1 VANGNDP
8 SGFIDKLAES
18 YRHVRFGRGLVA
30 KTGYATIALMTLWG
44 IILWRL
50 SENVWFDLALFVAG
64 AIATAIYLWWVKGA
78 QQFAKENPELALL
91 EGAELLEYRRF
102 EAQAK
107 GFLSGG
113 STPLVI
119 DPKAPKQIETDP
131 HRADE

>member
-1 VANGNDP
+1 MANGNDP
-8 SGFIDKLAES
+8 SDFIDKLAES

-50 SENVWFDLALFVAG
+50 SESLWFDLALFAAG
-64 AIATAIYLWWVKGA
+64 TIATVIYLWWVRGA

-107 GFLSGG
+107 GLLSVPH
-113 STPLVI
+113 TPI
-119 DPKAPKQIETDP
+119 
-131 HRADE
+131 

>member
-1 VANGNDP
+1 MANGNDP
-8 SGFIDKLAES
+8 SNFIDKLAES

-50 SENVWFDLALFVAG
+50 SENLWFDLALFAGG
-64 AIATAIYLWWVKGA
+64 AIATAIYLWWVSGA
-78 QQFAKENPELALL
+78 QQFARENPELALL

-107 GFLSGG
+107 GFLNAP
-113 STPLVI
+113 STPVVEVLGS
-119 DPKAPKQIETDP
+119 PKDGHE
-131 HRADE
+131 